1 MRTEWGR
8 ELIDHPRLSQLFM
21 VFVCVCVCVSVCVCF
36 IVVVV
41 TRLQAVFKTMTVL
54 P

>member
-1 MRTEWGR
+1 MRTEWGK

-21 VFVCVCVCVSVCVCF
+21 VFVCVCVCF

-41 TRLQAVFKTMTVL
+41 TRLQAVFKTMTLL

>member
-21 VFVCVCVCVSVCVCF
+21 VFVCVCVCF

-41 TRLQAVFKTMTVL
+41 TRLQAVFKTMAVL

>member
-21 VFVCVCVCVSVCVCF
+21 VFVCVCVCF

>member
-8 ELIDHPRLSQLFM
+8 KLIDHPRLSQLFM
-21 VFVCVCVCVSVCVCF
+21 VFVCVCVCF